1 VPKIE
6 KGRVAALEILI
17 NNPAIA
23 NLIREDKIHQINAQM
38 QLNQAKT
45 NMQTQTQV
53 LIELIKN
60 RVITKDS
67 AMRVSNSP
75 DDVEKATP
83 FIK

>member
-1 VPKIE
+1 
-6 KGRVAALEILI
+6 
-17 NNPAIA
+17 
-23 NLIREDKIHQINAQM
+23 
-38 QLNQAKT
+38 
-45 NMQTQTQV
+45 MQTQTQV